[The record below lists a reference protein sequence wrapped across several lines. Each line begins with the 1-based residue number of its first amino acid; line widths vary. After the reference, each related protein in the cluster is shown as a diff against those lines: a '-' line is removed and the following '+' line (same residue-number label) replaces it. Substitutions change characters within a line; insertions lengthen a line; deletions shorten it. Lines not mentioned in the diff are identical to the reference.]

1 MKKFLLKIMEKF
13 FALILIEFVL
23 VQFIVRNLLNVL
35 KKKVKIYYFLIIQKI
50 MLLLILL
57 LKINIFL
64 LEKKMN
70 KNLLFNLIKKL
81 FQIF

>member
-1 MKKFLLKIMEKF
+1 MKKFLLKIMEKL

-23 VQFIVRNLLNVL
+23 EQFIVQNLLNVL
-35 KKKVKIYYFLIIQKI
+35 KKKVKIYYFIIKQKI

-57 LKINIFL
+57 LKMNLFL
-64 LEKKMN
+64 LEKKMI

-81 FQIF
+81 FLMF